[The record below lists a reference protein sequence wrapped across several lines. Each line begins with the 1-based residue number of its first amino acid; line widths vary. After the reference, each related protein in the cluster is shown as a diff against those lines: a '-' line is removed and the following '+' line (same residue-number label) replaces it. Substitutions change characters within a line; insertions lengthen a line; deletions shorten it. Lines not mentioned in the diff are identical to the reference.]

1 MIIIGITGV
10 SGSGK
15 TSFIHELRNTF
26 DEDQLAVIS
35 EDNYYK
41 KWELQTMDDHG
52 VINFDI
58 PEAIDHEALID
69 DLNKLSKGVTLQR
82 PEYTFNNVEAIPNII
97 VVRPAPVCILEGL
110 FIFHRREVSEL
121 LNLKVLIH
129 ARDELKIIRRI
140 NRDQNERNYPID
152 DVLYR
157 YQYHVAPAYDNYIR
171 PHIENLDLVIN
182 NNAHFKGALA
192 LFKAYIRENID

>member
-1 MIIIGITGV
+1 MKIIGISGG

-15 TSFIHELRNTF
+15 TTFIHELRNTF
-26 DEDQLAVIS
+26 GEDRLAVVS

-41 KWELQTMDDHG
+41 KWELQTVDENG

-58 PEAIDHEALID
+58 PGAIDHEALLA
-69 DLNKLSKGVTLQR
+69 DLHRLAAGETVER
-82 PEYTFNNVEAIPNII
+82 PEYTFNNRTAEPRRII
-97 VVRPAPVCILEGL
+97 VHPAPVCILEGL
-110 FIFHRREVSEL
+110 FIFHQKQVSEL
-121 LNLKVLIH
+121 LDLKVLIH

-140 NRDQNERNYPID
+140 NRDQIERNYPID

-171 PHIENLDLVIN
+171 PHIENLDLVVN
-182 NNAHFKGALA
+182 NNKHFKVALD
-192 LFKAYIRENID
+192 LFKAYIREQGS